1 MACNIVAST
10 QRNQPSRTHGY
21 APRPRTKPYGCVVGD
36 RDARLFDKLDNLL
49 AMTLVQRRI
58 LVSETMNSRIL
69 LIDDDVQ
76 LGALL
81 QELFTSKGYAMELA
95 YDGEEGASKAT
106 QGAHDLVILDV
117 MLPKKDGLAVL
128 SEIRQSSDIPVL
140 MLTAKGEHSD
150 RIKGLERGADDYLA
164 KPFNPRE
171 LLLRVGAI
179 LRRGSW
185 KDSTEQDT
193 LTVGPL
199 ELRIRQLEASVG
211 HRLITLTGPKKGCLR
226 NSCAIPARFSP
237 GNR

>member
-1 MACNIVAST
+1 
-10 QRNQPSRTHGY
+10 
-21 APRPRTKPYGCVVGD
+21 
-36 RDARLFDKLDNLL
+36 
-49 AMTLVQRRI
+49 MT
-58 LVSETMNSRIL
+58 SRIL

-95 YDGEEGASKAT
+95 YDGEEGAAKAT
-106 QGAHDLVILDV
+106 QGSHDLIILDV

-128 SEIRQSSDIPVL
+128 SEIRQSSEIPVL
-140 MLTAKGEHSD
+140 MLTAKGEHTD
-150 RIKGLERGADDYLA
+150 RIEGLERGADDYLA

-199 ELRIRQLEASVG
+199 ELRIKQLEASVG
-211 HRLITLTGPKKGCLR
+211 RRLITLTGTEERVLEELMRNPGKVQSRESLTERALGRPRTAYDRAIDTHISHLRKKLGRDHLERPVIRCIRGMGYLLVADWQPE
-226 NSCAIPARFSP
+226 NS
-237 GNR
+237 